1 MADLGYQFDA
11 TTVNPNKGFEPLPT
25 DWYNCMITETET
37 KRTKDGSGAYLEIV
51 HKVLDGKYK
60 DRLFWNRLNLWN
72 NNPVAV
78 EIAQGDLSAIC
89 HAVGV
94 FQVQQTQVLH
104 GIPLMAR
111 LVEKPAEK
119 GYEASNDVKA
129 YAKIGEKISINS
141 AGMVGVS
148 AAPAAPPTGAPW
160 GAAQP
165 MAPPAPPAAPPAAP
179 APPPTA
185 PPAPPAP
192 APPPAPSFTPPGM
205 PPEAP
210 PVQPPPAPAPAP
222 PPFPQGPV
230 PGGAPALPPWAQG
243 A

>member
-11 TTVNPNKGFEPLPT
+11 TQVDPNKGFEPLPT

-89 HAVGV
+89 HATGV
-94 FQVQQTQVLH
+94 YQVQNTQVLH

-111 LVEKPAEK
+111 VVEKPAEK
-119 GYEASNDVKA
+119 GYDASNDVKA
-129 YAKIGEKISINS
+129 YAKIGDKVSINAS
-141 AGMVGVS
+141 GVAGGMTAPAAPPGGTAPWGGTTAPPAAPQ
-148 AAPAAPPTGAPW
+148 AAPAAPPAPT
-160 GAAQP
+160 
-165 MAPPAPPAAPPAAP
+165 PPAAPPA
-179 APPPTA
+179 PT
-185 PPAPPAP
+185 
-192 APPPAPSFTPPGM
+192 PPPAPNFTPPGM
-205 PPEAP
+205 PPEAE
-210 PVQPPPAPAPAP
+210 QPAAPSPAP
-222 PPFPQGPV
+222 PPPQAA
-230 PGGAPALPPWAQG
+230 PGATPSAPPWASGQ
-243 A
+243 